1 MIADFG
7 GAGPTLAAGIPAFL
21 PLVSRTRV
29 LLCVRVPVAHRTIH
43 WHHPTLRRALGL
55 VAIAAL
61 ALYLTI
67 SVELQMPR
75 LPRALETV
83 KLCIAQ
89 IGPFATEV
97 CAVHP

>member
-1 MIADFG
+1 
-7 GAGPTLAAGIPAFL
+7 LAFAYRSRAELSTGTFRR
-21 PLVSRTRV
+21 LV
-29 LLCVRVPVAHRTIH
+29 
-43 WHHPTLRRALGL
+43 RRALGL

-75 LPRALETV
+75 LSRALETV

-89 IGPFATEV
+89 IGPFVTEV